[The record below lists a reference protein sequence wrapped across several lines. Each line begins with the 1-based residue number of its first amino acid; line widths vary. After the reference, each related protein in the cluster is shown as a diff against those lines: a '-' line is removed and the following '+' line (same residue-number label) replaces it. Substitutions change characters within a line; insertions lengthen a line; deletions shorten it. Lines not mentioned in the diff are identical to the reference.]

1 MSCVGF
7 SSQHN
12 DGCEVVFTFY
22 FFLILIY
29 FLIFPFYLFIYLLFP
44 FSFFIYLFDN
54 IKLGKCHIAGSS
66 CFARRLTM
74 MLAKPNQD
82 E

>member
-12 DGCEVVFTFY
+12 DGCEVVFTFS

-29 FLIFPFYLFIYLLFP
+29 FLIFPFYLFIYFFLFP
-44 FSFFIYLFDN
+44 SSFTYSTTL
-54 IKLGKCHIAGSS
+54 S
-66 CFARRLTM
+66 
-74 MLAKPNQD
+74 
-82 E
+82 